1 MSRLRD
7 AEREL
12 RQFRS
17 AQLLGSA
24 AQFAREAE
32 DVGPVA
38 FVAKRVPDGTTADG
52 IRELA
57 LDIRGRLAADRPGVV
72 VLAGVPKDRPVVVIA
87 VNEAGRAAGLKAGVL
102 VGVAARALGGGGGG
116 RDDVAQGG
124 GARARQSAGQTR

>member
-17 AQLLGSA
+17 AQLLSSA
-24 AQFAREAE
+24 AQFASEAE

-38 FVAKRVPDGTTADG
+38 LVAKRVPDGTTADG

-57 LDIRGRLAADRPGVV
+57 LDIRGRLA
-72 VLAGVPKDRPVVVIA
+72 
-87 VNEAGRAAGLKAGVL
+87 GRAAS
-102 VGVAARALGGGGGG
+102 R
-116 RDDVAQGG
+116 G
-124 GARARQSAGQTR
+124 GARGPAQGPAGGCDRG